1 MVVYPPFVGCSVT
14 LALRSADI
22 LRWRRLFCIRHLSF
36 SQHTARASAVRYPPI
51 SVQST
56 NQALVGSSVTF
67 APRSTD
73 IRAFRTKKSSS
84 LIHRWRGG
92 CLIIVYLESRYVVL
106 GCFVLPMGVSLT
118 YVSYS
123 GDRQHSHY
131 RHRRIYAT
139 TTISHFPYICF

>member
-1 MVVYPPFVGCSVT
+1 MGTDAFFVVYPPFVGCSVT

-22 LRWRRLFCIRHLSF
+22 
-36 SQHTARASAVRYPPI
+36 
-51 SVQST
+51 
-56 NQALVGSSVTF
+56 
-67 APRSTD
+67 
-73 IRAFRTKKSSS
+73 RAFRTKKGSS

-92 CLIIVYLESRYVVL
+92 CLVIVYLESRYVVL

-118 YVSYS
+118 YISYS

-139 TTISHFPYICF
+139 TAISHFRTYVFDFTFTLGQISFYFPLLCKPLFCHVCRLRLSG